1 MQLSL
6 RNRLSNTRNA
16 TNVIVNND
24 NLREALKN
32 RLNNDLVVAKYYN
45 NDDAKKESCKN
56 QIVCKEQ

>member
-6 RNRLSNTRNA
+6 RDRFSNTRD
-16 TNVIVNND
+16 TTSLIVDDN

-32 RLNNDLVVAKYYN
+32 RLDSNFVVARYYN
-45 NDDAKKESCKN
+45 DNNAKKESCKN